1 MKKLFVLFGCMLC
14 FSLFFTGCE
23 DHMPAVRPAIKEARK
38 HRSDEIT
45 GDQIEQYGKAM
56 EYEAKKKHQ
65 NQKNQAALSDRSY
78 IPASDRLDMQRI
90 LAGTKEVQ
98 HSIGKNLRYFHTDLE
113 KTLPEKDISDQ
124 VMASF
129 YADLLNAS
137 EVEIKLQKE
146 EETMQEIYEKLI
158 GKTKL
163 DQEEEDKKDE
173 KATEDQ
179 TASEALFEAKE
190 EME

>member
-1 MKKLFVLFGCMLC
+1 MKKLFVFLGCMLC

-23 DHMPAVRPAIKEARK
+23 DRMPAVRPAIKEARK
-38 HRSDEIT
+38 HRTDEIT

-113 KTLPEKDISDQ
+113 KTLPAKDISDQ

-137 EVEIKLQKE
+137 EVGIKLQKE
-146 EETMQEIYEKLI
+146 EETMQEIYEKLT

-163 DQEEEDKKDE
+163 DQEEDKKDE

-179 TASEALFEAKE
+179 TASEALFEAKK

>member
-14 FSLFFTGCE
+14 FSLLFTGCE
-23 DHMPAVRPAIKEARK
+23 DRMPAVRPAIKEARK
-38 HRSDEIT
+38 HRTDEIT

-90 LAGTKEVQ
+90 LAGTQEVQ
-98 HSIGKNLRYFHTDLE
+98 QSIGKNLSYFHTDLE
-113 KTLPEKDISDQ
+113 KTLPAKDISDQ
-124 VMASF
+124 VRASF

-137 EVEIKLQKE
+137 EVGIKLQKE
-146 EETMQEIYEKLI
+146 EETMQEIYEKLT

-163 DQEEEDKKDE
+163 DQEEDKQDE
-173 KATEDQ
+173 QATEDQ